1 MNNLVATKDHK
12 ALISIILNMGLLLI
26 LIAVCLFRLFTTEL
40 QIMIIVLLIGL
51 IIVGLFFFIKEL
63 INLINYL
70 KTPVDI
76 IKKQDDYIIIY
87 NKTKISVTDLI
98 SIEKGANNTKV
109 LFYQADIILTT
120 KTTKYTI
127 SNIANIDDVFEQLN
141 QIITKKEVN

>member
-1 MNNLVATKDHK
+1 MDNLVATKDHK

-40 QIMIIVLLIGL
+40 QIMINILLIGL

-87 NKTKISVTDLI
+87 NKTKILVTDLI
-98 SIEKGANNTKV
+98 SIEKGANNAKV
-109 LFYQADIILTT
+109 LFYQADIILIT

-127 SNIANIDDVFEQLN
+127 SNIANIDDVFDKLN
-141 QIITKKEVN
+141 QIISKKEVN